1 MGFEIAYF
9 SYTNRCQPL
18 KKMITNTLDYFKDIK
33 GQKLILWCYLIWYL
47 VIISIYFEPSLKLW
61 ASSIGISCI
70 IGFAL
75 ILSTAQKGN
84 KQDIWI
90 KIRLFLFPFCVSSY
104 SATIKDYDFFLL
116 FPVNL
121 SDLLISISSC
131 SIFLKITCN
140 SSKMKSLEDVDR

>member
-1 MGFEIAYF
+1 MCLY
-9 SYTNRCQPL
+9 RCCQLL

-84 KQDIWI
+84 KQDVWI

-131 SIFLKITCN
+131 SIFLILVYCVKRLYKRNMSI
-140 SSKMKSLEDVDR
+140 VG